1 MEVLLV
7 GVGLLES
14 SGFKVVSEISELES
28 DGPIVRLVLGTSGCK
43 VVCVIVGLTTE
54 VMIVVLKLEATGFKV
69 VSDWDVGLFV
79 VTIVEGFKV
88 VSDSDVGLFVVTMV
102 EGFKVVS
109 DSEVGLPVVTIVEGF
124 KVVSA
129 TVTGV
134 PVTGVSDVAMS
145 VSWLLLLVVD
155 PNFEVVSLT
164 ILKLVVVVDSEDIS
178 GSEMDEVI
186 VSEVETLIEL

>member
-28 DGPIVRLVLGTSGCK
+28 DGPIVRLELGTSGCK

-88 VSDSDVGLFVVTMV
+88 VSDSDVGLFVV
-102 EGFKVVS
+102 S
-109 DSEVGLPVVTIVEGF
+109 
-124 KVVSA
+124 
-129 TVTGV
+129 
-134 PVTGVSDVAMS
+134 
-145 VSWLLLLVVD
+145 
-155 PNFEVVSLT
+155 
-164 ILKLVVVVDSEDIS
+164 
-178 GSEMDEVI
+178 
-186 VSEVETLIEL
+186 